1 MAVMSAL
8 GMVGMWLLWVLTFW
22 ITFGVLVVWAVK
34 QWQATTTSKDSP
46 RPARELLEERFAQGD
61 IDREE
66 FERRR
71 RELQAVS
78 PGRRWERRS

>member
-8 GMVGMWLLWVLTFW
+8 DMVWMWVVWVLTFW
-22 ITFGVLVVWAVK
+22 ITFGSLVVWAVK
-34 QWQATTTSKDSP
+34 QWQATTTSKHSAC
-46 RPARELLEERFAQGD
+46 PARDVLEERFARGD

-71 RELQAVS
+71 RELQAV
-78 PGRRWERRS
+78 